1 MNIWRT
7 LTTTADSVN
16 STVTDT
22 VQDTEE
28 ATETLIHNIVSVMHL
43 PSWFGRVLFIVL
55 VVMIAMM
62 LIRIVNKVFRT
73 TVERLKQDGNQSTT
87 LIAFLRYV
95 VLFAVYFIATV
106 VIISSI
112 PGASNTVTALL
123 ASGGLVAVIVGL
135 AGQDALSNVV
145 GGVMILAFQPFVM
158 GDVIQAPAIGISGTV
173 EEITLRHTIIRTAAN
188 KRVIIPNGT
197 MSGAIIE
204 NADYADSNICDF
216 YEVTVTYESD
226 LDQAI
231 RILRETVEAHPLY
244 LDIRTPEQLAEGMP
258 KVKVKVVQLAE
269 SAVVIRAWLWTK
281 NLDDSFELKFQLNEQ
296 MKKAYDQAGIEFA
309 YPHVTVVR

>member
-7 LTTTADSVN
+7 LTTAADSVN